1 MPAKILLIQ
10 LYSNGDSLYATA
22 VARQIKQ
29 DYPGCH
35 LTWAIAAFC
44 KDIIAGNPYVD
55 EVLEVNTVAKN
66 DVVAY
71 RRFRKDMYRQKQ
83 QGRWDEIVITNVI
96 DEKQANYD
104 GTIRSATLRGYNKPV
119 TVPLQPV
126 LRLRAEEIE
135 RAKSFAATHQL
146 HTYKHVVLFEFAP
159 QSKQS
164 DMTPAFAIDLSEKIV
179 QRADTAI
186 ILSSA
191 LKINHTLPQIIDG
204 SSLSLRETAALT
216 HYCTLLLGSSSGI
229 TWISTSDAARRLPM
243 VQVLDPFTP
252 WVNAVSRDC
261 ERFNFPTDK
270 LIEIYRFDKD
280 VINNCVQAALDDF
293 AAAKNKWHQPLP
305 LHFKATRGIV
315 YNLLCYFHFA
325 AIARHIR
332 VNREVY
338 GNKAAFYK
346 EVIMGFVVLPFW
358 LIRNFTRKKILKQ
371 R

>member
-1 MPAKILLIQ
+1 MAVKILLIQ

-29 DYPGCH
+29 DNPGCH
-35 LTWAIAAFC
+35 LTWAIASFC

-55 EVLEVNTVAKN
+55 DVLEVTTVAKN

-71 RRFRKDMYRQKQ
+71 RRFRKEMYQQKQ

-126 LRLRAEEIE
+126 LRLRPEELE
-135 RAKSFAATHQL
+135 KAKSFATAHQL
-146 HTYKHVVLFEFAP
+146 HTYKHIILFEFAP

-164 DMTPAFAIDLSEKIV
+164 DMTPAFAIELSEKIT
-179 QRADTAI
+179 QRTGTAI

-191 LKINHTLPQIIDG
+191 LKINHTSPQIIDG

-229 TWISTSDAARRLPM
+229 TWVSTSDAAKALPM

-252 WVNAVSRDC
+252 WVNAVSRDF
-261 ERFNFPTDK
+261 ERFHFPADE
-270 LIEIYRFDKD
+270 LIEIYKFDKD
-280 VINNCVQAALDDF
+280 GINNCIQDALNDF
-293 AAAKNKWHQPLP
+293 TSAKNKWHQPLP

-325 AIARHIR
+325 AIAHHIR

-338 GNKAAFYK
+338 GNKTAFYK
-346 EVIMGFVVLPFW
+346 EVAMGFVVLPFW
-358 LIRNFTRKKILKQ
+358 LIRNITRKKILKKK
-371 R
+371 